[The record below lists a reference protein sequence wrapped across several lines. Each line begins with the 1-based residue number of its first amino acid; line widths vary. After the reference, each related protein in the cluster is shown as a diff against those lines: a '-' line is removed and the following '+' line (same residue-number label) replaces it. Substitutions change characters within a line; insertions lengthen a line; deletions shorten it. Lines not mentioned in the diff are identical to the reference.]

1 MKDFLVQFS
10 VYYEKLRIRFVKIVE
25 LCKHHENIGA
35 GMNWFFLLGG
45 GRGVVKRLFKN
56 IYHKLV

>member
-35 GMNWFFLLGG
+35 GMNCFFSF
-45 GRGVVKRLFKN
+45 GRGKGVVKRLFKN
-56 IYHKLV
+56 INHKFV